1 MQDIPFLSQLGF
13 PSNAAG
19 AVEVIWETSPEDT
32 AQENETAYMASLI
45 DYHKA
50 PVSGQLGLDKAME
63 TEWQKYVE
71 FNAVVPCTKKE
82 MTELTRAGH
91 VCIPTKW
98 VLTDKNEHLSG
109 TPGYT
114 PKWKARL
121 VACGNFEQMNGED
134 IRADSPSAEQEG
146 IVLICSW
153 ADPHFEGHPKGV
165 PDAEI
170 QQVPQIL
177 SALYSLADENGH
189 HTGDPCPEDSSEA
202 YSMQHA
208 TEHGDRLRASVLD
221 LQGKLPT
228 RGGWE
233 ESTRDELSQQAP
245 APHGDILRRIP
256 TGDSAVGRLGD
267 RSRYR
272 AMPQHAQRSETVLG
286 KQQDMLDPQDIDPEN
301 IDPEVSVTLDDNIP
315 SEFQDSSEEDA
326 EHDRIAQ
333 LMQRYIAFINEMQ
346 ATRPD
351 ILRGFLG
358 ARQAW
363 CLLFGFVAFC
373 MTLLIWHPQ
382 TSPAEYGCIFEA
394 VEVHAGFVGSYV
406 GDQTV
411 TWWCIFEIAAFLHS
425 RSPGCK
431 PDLQIVPPLLGPAL
445 LGCEVLFGI
454 SLFVYSYVE
463 SSLSA
468 SEDGILVGELYVVV
482 TSASVLLF
490 VSFMTHALRGH
501 GRNIDT
507 LQRQLRGFKVEHA
520 RSACCDLGH
529 RSSSERLTCDRK
541 VIQQCIAAW
550 YSSLDSFELQ
560 VQTDVRLA
568 IIDQLAYKAISY
580 QRTVLLN
587 TPYVWIRLDYAAS
600 HADDPIRQ
608 VIDMAQTFTYLLAI
622 LPLVDK
628 VGIRLCYRWRARCCR
643 LHLDFLLSLAVVIVG
658 LSCYIACYAI
668 QLYVFRQNDRG
679 LLLSVISMLSWWT
692 VAAILWRFI

>member
-1 MQDIPFLSQLGF
+1 MSKR
-13 PSNAAG
+13 
-19 AVEVIWETSPEDT
+19 E
-32 AQENETAYMASLI
+32 
-45 DYHKA
+45 
-50 PVSGQLGLDKAME
+50 
-63 TEWQKYVE
+63 
-71 FNAVVPCTKKE
+71 
-82 MTELTRAGH
+82 R
-91 VCIPTKW
+91 
-98 VLTDKNEHLSG
+98 
-109 TPGYT
+109 
-114 PKWKARL
+114 
-121 VACGNFEQMNGED
+121 
-134 IRADSPSAEQEG
+134 
-146 IVLICSW
+146 
-153 ADPHFEGHPKGV
+153 
-165 PDAEI
+165 
-170 QQVPQIL
+170 
-177 SALYSLADENGH
+177 
-189 HTGDPCPEDSSEA
+189 
-202 YSMQHA
+202 
-208 TEHGDRLRASVLD
+208 
-221 LQGKLPT
+221 
-228 RGGWE
+228 
-233 ESTRDELSQQAP
+233 
-245 APHGDILRRIP
+245 
-256 TGDSAVGRLGD
+256 
-267 RSRYR
+267 
-272 AMPQHAQRSETVLG
+272 
-286 KQQDMLDPQDIDPEN
+286 
-301 IDPEVSVTLDDNIP
+301 
-315 SEFQDSSEEDA
+315 
-326 EHDRIAQ
+326 
-333 LMQRYIAFINEMQ
+333 
-346 ATRPD
+346 
-351 ILRGFLG
+351 
-358 ARQAW
+358 
-363 CLLFGFVAFC
+363 
-373 MTLLIWHPQ
+373 
-382 TSPAEYGCIFEA
+382 
-394 VEVHAGFVGSYV
+394 
-406 GDQTV
+406 
-411 TWWCIFEIAAFLHS
+411 WCIFEIAAFLHS

-608 VIDMAQTFTYLLAI
+608 VVDMAQTFTYLLAI

-628 VGIRLCYRWRARCCR
+628 VGIRLCYRWRARCGMIY
-643 LHLDFLLSLAVVIVG
+643 LDFLLSLAVVIVG

-692 VAAILWRFI
+692 VAAMLWRFI